1 MPGGHGAEAASEA
14 RDHASQPAGRCAGRM
29 RFEQQ
34 STKGRRERQGD
45 EAGKDD
51 GKGNGDRELTVEH
64 AGDTTEE
71 GDREEDADEYAD
83 DRDNRASDLAHGFLG
98 GLERTEPL
106 LAHEP
111 FRVLKHDDG
120 VVDHDTD
127 RDDHREEGQD
137 VDAVAHDP
145 KPGARADERDGHR
158 DHGDE
163 RGPPRTEE
171 EEDDECDEEGGFNER
186 VAHLADGGTHK
197 ASGVERDAVLDVRRE
212 LLGQLIHPRADA
224 VGGLEGV
231 RARLQEDADTGDR
244 LAIQHAELLVTLGTE
259 FHAGDVL
266 EAEDTVGGAGAQHD
280 VAKLLGGRQAPAG
293 HDGHHEG
300 GVHRRLLAEAA
311 DGVLSVRGTDRTDD
325 LSGSDTER
333 RHAIRPQPDA
343 HRVIAGTEDAR
354 IADAGEAFDFLD
366 DHRGGEVAEKD
377 GVTRG
382 LGRDDR
388 HRHEDVVRALLGD
401 HTETTDLL
409 RQARLSKLDAVSHE
423 DGRHVRVDAV
433 LKSNG
438 DAERAAGG
446 RVGRII
452 KEAFDA
458 VDLLLEGGGDIIDK
472 RLRRGARVAR
482 HDRHGGRRDLRILR
496 QR

>member
-1 MPGGHGAEAASEA
+1 MPGGHGAKAAAEA
-14 RDHASQPAGRCAGRM
+14 RDDASQPAGRCAGRM

-34 STKGRRERQGD
+34 STKGRRQRQGD

-127 RDDHREEGQD
+127 RDDHRKERQD
-137 VDAVAHDP
+137 VNAVAHDP
-145 KPGARADERDGHR
+145 QPSAGADERDRHR

-171 EEDDECDEEGGFNER
+171 EEDDERDEEGGFNER

-231 RARLQEDADTGDR
+231 RASLQEDADTGDR

-293 HDGHHEG
+293 HDGHHKG

-333 RHAIRPQPDA
+333 RHAVRPQPDA
-343 HRVIAGTEDAR
+343 HRVVAGTEDAR
-354 IADAGEAFDFLD
+354 VADAGEAFDFLD

-401 HTETTDLL
+401 HTETADLL

-433 LKSNG
+433 LEGDG
-438 DAERAAGG
+438 DAERTA
-446 RVGRII
+446 
-452 KEAFDA
+452 
-458 VDLLLEGGGDIIDK
+458 
-472 RLRRGARVAR
+472 RR
-482 HDRHGGRRDLRILR
+482 
-496 QR
+496 